1 MIDLEAYLATS
12 GRIKFKVFP
21 QKTDTPGL
29 SQHAFSHR
37 FKLTPPLSILL

>member
-12 GRIKFKVFP
+12 GRITFKVFP

-29 SQHAFSHR
+29 
-37 FKLTPPLSILL
+37 P